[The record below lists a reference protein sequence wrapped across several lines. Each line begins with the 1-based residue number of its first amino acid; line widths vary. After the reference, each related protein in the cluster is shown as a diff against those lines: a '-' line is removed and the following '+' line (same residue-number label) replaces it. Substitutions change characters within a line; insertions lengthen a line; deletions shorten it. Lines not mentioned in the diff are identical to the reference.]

1 MAEVTPQS
9 SLIPGA
15 NVQSG
20 ADPATTQ
27 AVQRNSMAL
36 SAVSNQIANISTQM
50 NAMNMSLQK
59 VHQTIA
65 QNTFL
70 EQQREYQKQQQ
81 ERLLAEQRIREGKEG
96 IIEQKM
102 QSALMAP
109 VNRIA
114 GVAQNVLG
122 RLGSFLQW
130 VLGGWLGKQ
139 ALDWMGAQSSKNEGL
154 MNQVQNNLKKN
165 LFGVL
170 GIFAVATIGIG
181 AVTGMLLKLSWK
193 IGALAI
199 GGLIIKPLGRLLNF
213 FGSAAGKALGLKAP
227 TAAAAGLSQTTRTA
241 ANASKLT
248 AAGTK
253 VPWWQRFLGKAA
265 GPLTAGMEMH
275 SSMSEGKS
283 LTESGMRAGGAWGGM
298 AGGAKVGATIGT
310 FFGPGL
316 GTAIGAGLGGIAGAF
331 AGPEVMSGLYGMFG
345 GKPGETQTQQQG
357 QVQPQNQAIPNWMQ
371 MHPDALGENTGQTQQ
386 QVQPQPQPQQEGNRG
401 FLGWRSSLDWV
412 TGGLTDFDEK
422 GSEGNLFNPI
432 SGGRDGKW
440 GAEPVE
446 QQPINIVQSPPTTV
460 TYNPN
465 GSSNNNPAT
474 VTPNIMTNNKDNLY
488 ALASQMNYNVVA
500 V

>member
-139 ALDWMGAQSSKNEGL
+139 ALDAMSASASKNEGL
-154 MNQVQNNLKKN
+154 MNQVRNNLKNN

-199 GGLIIKPLGRLLNF
+199 GGLIVRPLGRLLNF
-213 FGSAAGKALGLKAP
+213 FGSAATKALGLKAP
-227 TAAAAGLSQTTRTA
+227 TAAAAGLSKTNIPRG
-241 ANASKLT
+241 L
-248 AAGTK
+248 AAGTGK
-253 VPWWQRFLGKAA
+253 VATKAPWWQRFLGKVA
-265 GPLTAGMEMH
+265 GPLTAGLEVG
-275 SSMSEGKS
+275 SSLQEGRS
-283 LTESGMRAGGAWGGM
+283 VTESGMRGGGAWGGM
-298 AGGAKVGATIGT
+298 AAGAKIGASLGSFGGPIGIGIGGFLGGFGGA
-310 FFGPGL
+310 L
-316 GTAIGAGLGGIAGAF
+316 
-331 AGPEVMSGLYGMFG
+331 AGPEAMSGLYGMFG
-345 GKPGETQTQQQG
+345 GQPGETQTQQQG
-357 QVQPQNQAIPNWMQ
+357 QVQPQNQVIPNWMQ
-371 MHPDALGENTGQTQQ
+371 MHPDALGETQTQQ
-386 QVQPQPQPQQEGNRG
+386 QVQPQVPPPQQQEGNRG
-401 FLGWRSSLDWV
+401 FLGWRSSLDWM

-474 VTPNIMTNNKDNLY
+474 VTPHIMTNNKDNLY

>member
-50 NAMNMSLQK
+50 NAMNISLQK

-109 VNRIA
+109 VNRVA

-139 ALDWMGAQSSKNEGL
+139 ALDAMSASTSKNEGL

-199 GGLIIKPLGRLLNF
+199 GGLIVRPLGRLLNF
-213 FGSAAGKALGLKAP
+213 FGTAAGKALGIAP
-227 TAAAAGLSQTTRTA
+227 V
-241 ANASKLT
+241 
-248 AAGTK
+248 AAGTAGGLSK
-253 VPWWQRFLGKAA
+253 TNIPRGLAATTGRVATKAPWWQRFLGRAA
-265 GPLTAGMEMH
+265 GPLTAGLEVGA
-275 SSMSEGKS
+275 SLQEGRS
-283 LTESGMRAGGAWGGM
+283 VTESAMRGGGAWAGFASGGVL
-298 AGGAKVGATIGT
+298 GAKLGT
-310 FFGPGL
+310 FGGPIGMGIGGLLGGGL
-316 GTAIGAGLGGIAGAF
+316 GALL
-331 AGPEVMSGLYGMFG
+331 GPEAMSGLFGMFG
-345 GKPGETQTQQQG
+345 GKPGAENQQQVQQ
-357 QVQPQNQAIPNWMQ
+357 QVQPQTQAIPNFMQ
-371 MHPDALGENTGQTQQ
+371 WHPDALGEQTQQ
-386 QVQPQPQPQQEGNRG
+386 QVQPQ
-401 FLGWRSSLDWV
+401 
-412 TGGLTDFDEK
+412 
-422 GSEGNLFNPI
+422 
-432 SGGRDGKW
+432 
-440 GAEPVE
+440 
-446 QQPINIVQSPPTTV
+446 VQ
-460 TYNPN
+460 
-465 GSSNNNPAT
+465 
-474 VTPNIMTNNKDNLY
+474 
-488 ALASQMNYNVVA
+488 
-500 V
+500 